1 MALAAG
7 LMARFDSGTSISTLL
22 GLQVLFSIG
31 VGTGAFQMVWAG
43 LTTELL
49 KRVRERG
56 PPRDVM
62 QWISF
67 AIFAEMLGAS
77 VGISIAQTVFTT
89 QLSREVKAN
98 NLEDLLHSGV
108 TNFREGLNSEQLDT
122 AIVVFNTAIT
132 RTFYVATAAGAWPF
146 GLAALILLVCIPIS
160 PCLFLMWR
168 RRRAR
173 SHVVDNTTFPP
184 PAEIPGEIPA
194 ELAAETSSSSSQSRV
209 RSAPVSET
217 ISSPEHGSRPPN
229 QSSLSH
235 IGALF
240 DPAATHVF
248 PAARTPDFLGPQVV
262 PRQFHHYP
270 AYGGPPNPRLS
281 TLNTTYTQFST
292 EYNDGT
298 HTTEMGTSE

>member
-1 MALAAG
+1 
-7 LMARFDSGTSISTLL
+7 MARFDSGTSISTLL
-22 GLQVLFSIG
+22 GLKVLFSIG
-31 VGTGAFQMVWAG
+31 VGIGPSQMVWAG

-62 QWISF
+62 RWISF

-108 TNFREGLNSEQLDT
+108 TNFREGLNSEQLDI

-173 SHVVDNTTFPP
+173 SHVVDNLTFAP
-184 PAEIPGEIPA
+184 PAEIPAGVPA
-194 ELAAETSSSSSQSRV
+194 ELAAETSSISSQSTV
-209 RSAPVSET
+209 SSVPVSET
-217 ISSPEHGSRPPN
+217 NSSPEHGTWITTTKPVIVVAHRCIIRPCSHTCV
-229 QSSLSH
+229 SSCKNS
-235 IGALF
+235 GF
-240 DPAATHVF
+240 FRPASCT
-248 PAARTPDFLGPQVV
+248 RTII
-262 PRQFHHYP
+262 
-270 AYGGPPNPRLS
+270 S
-281 TLNTTYTQFST
+281 ST
-292 EYNDGT
+292 EPALINSKHHLHAVLDRIQRR
-298 HTTEMGTSE
+298 HAHDRNADF